1 MKLEKDMEQ
10 KSNHGGARSNAGRKP
25 GSKNKISKATA
36 MTVLEKLY
44 DKTGM
49 VYEDLLI
56 DDFIQA
62 RIADPALAHRYHQLL
77 ANKLMPDL
85 NAIEIDETST
95 VESRQVAFL
104 KALESIGTVAQQHDD
119 IGPILPASD
128 SYYK

>member
-1 MKLEKDMEQ
+1 MSEKDTNQ
-10 KSNHGGARSNAGRKP
+10 KSNRGGARENSGRKA

-62 RIADPALAHRYHQLL
+62 RIGDPALAHRYHQLL

-95 VESRQVAFL
+95 VESRQAAFL
-104 KALESIGTVAQQHDD
+104 KALETIGTVVDQQ
-119 IGPILPASD
+119 D
-128 SYYK
+128 SSNNTK